1 MSVSIESALTT
12 LQARGINLDE
22 FWLHAKPIDSN
33 ASVALAGSFAE
44 GFSTPSSDIDLLI
57 VHPPSARLKHW
68 ERCNDGTGEIFDYA
82 QGGHSIFPMRSSMII
97 NHRLSTGHK
106 LQLNVTRTDVISS
119 LQEDLSARI
128 ENAKSRI
135 EQKTGSHIRPRY
147 LLPYSEQKLLHR
159 TYTGI
164 ALHGH
169 EQLTEIKAY
178 IPSHYLAD
186 LAGITHASLL
196 LSTLSDLEGICQNT
210 PEDYHTK
217 QHLLTKT
224 LTSLTGVL
232 IAACGETNVGEK
244 FFFRLLE
251 KNSHRLPTT
260 IYNQILDYHAHVTTL
275 ARKDP
280 LIIKEFIYLA
290 LSNLPSKG
298 SILDLEV
305 SSWIHEG
312 GTSPLILRK
321 KEV

>member
-1 MSVSIESALTT
+1 VPVSIENALTT
-12 LQARGINLDE
+12 LQLQGVNLDE
-22 FWLHAKPIDSN
+22 FWRYAAPIDPN

-44 GFSTPSSDIDLLI
+44 GFSTPSSDIDILI
-57 VHPPSARLKHW
+57 VHPPGTRLKYW
-68 ERCNDGTGEIFDYA
+68 ERCSDGKGEAVDYA
-82 QGGHSIFPMRSSMII
+82 QGGHSVFPMRSSMII

-106 LQLNVTRTDVISS
+106 LQFNVTRADVIGS

-135 EQKTGSHIRPRY
+135 EQKSGSHIRPRY

-164 ALHGH
+164 ALHGQA
-169 EQLTEIKAY
+169 QLTEIKSR
-178 IPSHYLAD
+178 IPYHYLAD

-196 LSTLSDLEGICQNT
+196 LSTLSDLEGVCQST

-217 QHLLTKT
+217 QHLLTKA

-232 IAACGETNVGEK
+232 VSACGEANVGEK

-251 KNSHRLPTT
+251 KNSSQLPDTLHD
-260 IYNQILDYHAHVTTL
+260 QILDYHSRVTTL
-275 ARKDP
+275 AREDP
-280 LIIKEFIYLA
+280 LIIKKLIYQA

-305 SSWIHEG
+305 SSWIDEG
-312 GTSPLILRK
+312 GTSPLVSRK